1 MTSRVRNRLLI
12 LLAVLPAFL
21 LLGGALFSKPAQ
33 APPAAPGSRR
43 VPDLAN
49 EACVYVLPGMDEV
62 RVTKDV
68 AFATPAGGPAL
79 QLDVYL
85 PPEPSTNPPPVVV
98 FVNGVG
104 GSEELSLRHWGIYRS
119 WAQLVAL
126 TGMAAVLH
134 DVRRD
139 HAAEDARAALAHVHA
154 RGRELGIDGDNVI
167 LWSCSANT
175 RVGWPLSTDPAN
187 DFVKGAVVYYGSPDT
202 TLRRPDLPILIGRA
216 GLDAPVFNRAI
227 DAMAA
232 RALAMNAPVTVMN
245 VANGHHAFDLVD
257 DDDQSRAAVR
267 ATLDWMAAHLSPG
280 VRAARGLRG
289 EETLARRL
297 VQQQDWTKADPA
309 VRAWLALEPDNAQ
322 AHAANA
328 QVLYQLG
335 RYEEAGEAYVKTGD
349 AGYMPGITYYNAAC
363 SYARVGRKDRALE
376 LLAKAVQTGMIQDR
390 SSMRRDP
397 DLESLRGD
405 PRFEALVVGNN
416 AAGEPGSLL

>member
-12 LLAVLPAFL
+12 VLAVLPAVV
-21 LLGGALFSKPAQ
+21 LLGGALLSKPAQ
-33 APPAAPGSRR
+33 APPAAPSRR
-43 VPDLAN
+43 IPDIAN
-49 EACVYVLPGMDEV
+49 EACVYVLPGMDQV

-79 QLDVYL
+79 KLDVYL
-85 PPEPSTNPPPVVV
+85 PPEPTKSPPPVVV

-104 GSEELSLRHWGIYRS
+104 GTEDLSLRHWGIYRS
-119 WAQLVAL
+119 WAQLVAV

-139 HAAEDARAALAHVHA
+139 HAAEDARAALAHVHGKA
-154 RGRELGIDGDNVI
+154 KELGIDGDNVI
-167 LWSCSANT
+167 LWSSSANV

-187 DFVKGAVVYYGSPDT
+187 DFVKGAVVYYGAPDT
-202 TLRRPDLPILIGRA
+202 TLRRLDLPILVGRA
-216 GLDAPVFNRAI
+216 GLDPPFTNRAI
-227 DAMAA
+227 DTMAA
-232 RALAMNAPVTVMN
+232 RALALNAPVTVMN

-280 VRAARGLRG
+280 VRAAQGLRA
-289 EETLARRL
+289 EEMQARRL
-297 VQQQDWTKADPA
+297 VQQQDWAKAEPA
-309 VRAWLALEPDNAQ
+309 VGAWLALEPDNPQ
-322 AHAANA
+322 AIAAHA

-335 RYEEAGEAYVKTGD
+335 RHAEAAEAYVKTGD
-349 AGYMPGITYYNAAC
+349 AGYMPGIQWYNAAC